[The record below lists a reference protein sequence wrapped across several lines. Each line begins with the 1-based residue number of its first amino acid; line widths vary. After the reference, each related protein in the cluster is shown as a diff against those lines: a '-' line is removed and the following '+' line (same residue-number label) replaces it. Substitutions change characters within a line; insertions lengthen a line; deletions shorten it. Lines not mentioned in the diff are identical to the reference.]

1 MDSEPRGEA
10 KLWDRFNPCNTHSQ
24 RVLLSVGD
32 HMIYC
37 LNGDISEN
45 EVWESTRQ
53 NSKQDLYQGC
63 TRQTGTSGFLKFHSI
78 LFTDEK
84 TEAQRG

>member
-1 MDSEPRGEA
+1 MDSEPQGEA

-45 EVWESTRQ
+45 EVGESTRQ

-63 TRQTGTSGFLKFHSI
+63 TRQTGTSGLRKFHCFI
-78 LFTDEK
+78 Y
-84 TEAQRG
+84 R